1 MNTYAKYCP
10 NVYVAKCDEEHEK
23 GDLIEVTTKYGK
35 ENECVVHNLVAQKD
49 GFYYYSIT
57 RADGYNLHE
66 RAKRKAEQ
74 YRRSASVADAKI
86 QHYFDRSNKDRDFLS
101 LGEPVKVGHH
111 SEKRHRKAIE
121 DAWNN
126 MGKSVEMHDKARAF
140 EQKANDWELHTE
152 DINLSMPESLGYY
165 TEMHAKAVEYHEGV
179 KSGKYPR
186 EHAYTLTYAKKA
198 VNELAKKVEI
208 ATKLWGETE

>member
-1 MNTYAKYCP
+1 MNTYSKYCP
-10 NVYVAKCDEEHEK
+10 NVYVAKCDGQHEK
-23 GDLIEVTTKYGK
+23 GEIITVQTKYGK

-49 GFYYYSIT
+49 GIFYYSIT
-57 RADGYNLHE
+57 RADGYSTQE
-66 RAKRKAEQ
+66 RARRKAEL
-74 YRRSASVADAKI
+74 YKEWARKADAKS

-101 LGEPVKVGHH
+101 LGEPIKVGHH

-121 DAWNN
+121 DAWDN

-152 DINLSMPESLGYY
+152 DINLSMPESLEYY
-165 TEMHAKAVEYHEGV
+165 ANMLEKAIEYHQGV
-179 KSGKYPR
+179 LSGKYPR

-198 VNELAKKVEI
+198 VNDLTKKVKI
-208 ATKLWGETE
+208 AKVLWGDE

>member
-57 RADGYNLHE
+57 RADGYNLQE

-74 YRRSASVADAKI
+74 YRRSASVADAKS

-152 DINLSMPESLGYY
+152 DINLSMPESLEYY